1 MFFKLKNNSTQHL
14 LILEQMNIEITL
26 PDESIRKYNNPVTGE
41 AIAFDIGPKLGKD
54 AIAIEINK
62 QLFDTSYE
70 ITENASINI
79 LTSKDIVSLSI
90 LRHSTAHL
98 LAQAVLNLYP
108 DTQYGVG
115 PDIED
120 GFYYDFLFEQTISD
134 DDLPKIEKEMTRLTG
149 EKQPFSKS
157 FMDKSK
163 ALNLFK
169 NQEFKKELI
178 NTADSTEGV
187 DDNHVSVYS
196 NKDFIDLCRGPH
208 LPNTGYIKHFKLTRI
223 GGAYWRGDEN
233 NPQLQRI
240 YGTSWFTKDD
250 LQQYLSRRVE
260 AEKRDHRKIGK
271 ELELFTSADELGP
284 GQFLWKPN
292 GALLRNTIETYS
304 KKAHIQ
310 NGYDFVNTPHIGRS
324 ILWETSGHLEH
335 YEEGMY
341 PPLQSKDNDDTY
353 YLKPMN
359 CPFHILIYKS
369 ELRSYKEL
377 PVRLFELGSVYRF
390 EKTGVLHGL
399 LRARG
404 FTQDDAHIF
413 CTFDQI
419 DQEINNLLR
428 FSIALLKSFGFEDI
442 EADLSTKPKKAIG
455 EDKDWKIATESLEN
469 ALNEEGINF
478 ITAEGEGAF
487 YGPKIDLHVK
497 DAIGRRWQ
505 LSTIQIDFAQPNNFG
520 LEYVTSKN
528 SKDRPVMVHRA
539 LLGSIERFTGILIE
553 HYSGEFPGWLAPTQL
568 KILTIGDVHD
578 YVQSIVEK
586 LPNVRL
592 EIDNRNVRLGEKIH
606 DEKKRKI
613 PLTLIIGEKDLAA
626 NTGSLN
632 ILNSES
638 INNETIAQLVKEI
651 NKQVKEPRF
660 EF

>member
-26 PDESIRKYNNPVTGE
+26 PDKSIRKYNNPVTGE

-208 LPNTGYIKHFKLTRI
+208 VPNTGYIKHFKLTRI

-606 DEKKRKI
+606 DAKKRKI
-613 PLTLIIGEKDLAA
+613 PLSLIIGEKDLAA

>member
-1 MFFKLKNNSTQHL
+1 MFFKLKNNSSQHL

-455 EDKDWKIATESLEN
+455 EDKDWEIATESLEN

-606 DEKKRKI
+606 DAKKRKI
-613 PLTLIIGEKDLAA
+613 PLSLIIGEKDLAA

>member
-1 MFFKLKNNSTQHL
+1 MFFKLKNNSSQHL

-310 NGYDFVNTPHIGRS
+310 NGYDLVNTPHIGRS

-606 DEKKRKI
+606 DAKKRKI
-613 PLTLIIGEKDLAA
+613 PLSLIIGEKDLAA